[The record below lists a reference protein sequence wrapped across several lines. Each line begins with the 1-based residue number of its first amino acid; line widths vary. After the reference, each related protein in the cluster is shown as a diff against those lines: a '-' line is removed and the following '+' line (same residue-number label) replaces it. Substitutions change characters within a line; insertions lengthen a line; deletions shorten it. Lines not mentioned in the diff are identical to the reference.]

1 MSEQKSSG
9 ENSSEDNLPGE
20 NSLHSV
26 KHSSYSRDLWFV
38 VTSVQANI
46 TKGLF
51 WVERFSILHNLLY
64 TFPV

>member
-38 VTSVQANI
+38 VTSVP
-46 TKGLF
+46 GLP
-51 WVERFSILHNLLY
+51 LLIADSKCIKSD
-64 TFPV
+64 